1 MVSNSLQYC
10 KQKLLVFAHLWQQ
23 RRCRSRSGV
32 GNCGSTATEN
42 EPGRSMA
49 PTRFPVAT
57 YLRLFLA
64 QHVFPLQHL
73 EPSQQLPAK
82 APTVI
87 VSARTRAIRPE
98 VIFFINNS
106 PIRLLVSDERLAAQN
121 LPRQKRNGRESK
133 SAERGFVEEGRM
145 RSGVG
150 PPGADRSPQ
159 GGEAEAKWALPT
171 AQHQSARY
179 FQ

>member
-1 MVSNSLQYC
+1 M
-10 KQKLLVFAHLWQQ
+10 
-23 RRCRSRSGV
+23 
-32 GNCGSTATEN
+32 GNCGSTAIEN

-49 PTRFPVAT
+49 PTRFSVAT

-106 PIRLLVSDERLAAQN
+106 PIRLL
-121 LPRQKRNGRESK
+121 
-133 SAERGFVEEGRM
+133 GFR
-145 RSGVG
+145 
-150 PPGADRSPQ
+150 
-159 GGEAEAKWALPT
+159 
-171 AQHQSARY
+171 
-179 FQ
+179 